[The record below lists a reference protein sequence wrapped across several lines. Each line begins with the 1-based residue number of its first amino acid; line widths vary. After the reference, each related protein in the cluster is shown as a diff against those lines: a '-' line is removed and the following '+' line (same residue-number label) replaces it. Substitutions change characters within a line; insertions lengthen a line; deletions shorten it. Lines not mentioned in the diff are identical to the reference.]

1 MLENVLELLQ
11 AVQLVDEFEHYEH
24 EIAQPKFSKIYY
36 FHKLLKQCW
45 KMFLMGINKHLQ
57 LITSSC

>member
-24 EIAQPKFSKIYY
+24 EISQPKYDIIYY
-36 FHKLLKQCW
+36 FHKHQKQY
-45 KMFLMGINKHLQ
+45 
-57 LITSSC
+57 